1 MHISILMLARQ
12 NEINLNRG
20 RVKWVVRAAEGDGGR
35 KERKGKETP
44 IYALM
49 PDQQM
54 FFHYFGLFS
63 PFITCSRQRFLFL
76 GQVNHSNSETEITN
90 EAKGK
95 SSGWSRPAG
104 RSRANNTTCKTKGAH
119 FLTWTICQ
127 IATTIAAL
135 RLGQEKSEGKEGR
148 MEAELFHIKVNEF
161 TTSNCG
167 AKLIE
172 KVYSPSRKAIPF
184 STC

>member
-1 MHISILMLARQ
+1 M
-12 NEINLNRG
+12 
-20 RVKWVVRAAEGDGGR
+20 GGQGCR
-35 KERKGKETP
+35 RRWGEKERKGKETP

-104 RSRANNTTCKTKGAH
+104 RSRANNTTAKQKGPH

-148 MEAELFHIKVNEF
+148 MGAVLFHIKVNEF

-172 KVYSPSRKAIPF
+172 KVYSASRKAIPF